1 MSSLKAGV
9 AGSLVAGVVIL
20 VLLPLV
26 ATLGVSYPLNL
37 SLMVFLVLLAVY
49 VYVAFSKSLGE
60 PWFVRLGPPVIG
72 TSAAGVALLWAG
84 HQLGAVLIALAYFGE
99 PIMGYF
105 IYKRLKELSRFWASF
120 FLGSAAAYAYTLPAV
135 LLGLWHVP
143 AAADA
148 AKVAA
153 LAYFLRRLG

>member
-105 IYKRLKELSRFWASF
+105 ISKAKELSRFWATF